1 MSEGGIERPKLS
13 LSKRLLVIIYNHPAE
28 SFSVNQLLKFPT
40 IRAFKPKRNSVII
53 CLKRH
58 WRDGRVERVRLA
70 DGVTWAYRLLR
81 ANESM
86 AFIENSPDKP
96 WLKVPPNPP
105 NVTFQIQNRHRVTY
119 LVHLSKD
126 DLSMAR
132 STGELRAN
140 KRTGGILLMRRKA
153 FTLSVSAITGKGQI
167 WLFNG
172 WDAEI
177 RRSFSPD
184 FYAQLS
190 LMVGNREGHEH
201 ISVPVE
207 FMGRK
212 IRVGGGYALWAG
224 SHYAIELDVVGKE
237 KDARK
242 TEALELLTDQIKFND
257 TLLQIREDLDRLISH
272 NRMVTDGLSKLA
284 DNESK
289 IIEVL
294 NNKVIAEQTY
304 HAVSEDKGDISY
316 G

>member
-1 MSEGGIERPKLS
+1 M
-13 LSKRLLVIIYNHPAE
+13 VIIYNHPAE

-58 WRDGRVERVRLA
+58 VNDGRVERVRLA
-70 DGVTWAYRLLR
+70 DGVTWSYRLLR

-140 KRTGGILLMRRKA
+140 KRTGGIILMRRKA

-177 RRSFSPD
+177 RRSFSAD

-284 DNESK
+284 ENESK

-294 NNKVIAEQTY
+294 NNKMVAEQTY
-304 HAVSEDKGDISY
+304 HAISEDKGDISY